1 MKTKKSFYIMFTIF
15 SMAIIGFFSMN
26 VDNTYS
32 VITPKQ
38 KEKKAM
44 KIYTY
49 DAEQVHYL
57 HL

>member
-1 MKTKKSFYIMFTIF
+1 MFTIF